1 MKNFIKILVASTA
14 VFCIS
19 LFITYQSI
27 NYTFKKVEKE
37 HIVESFSNSILDQT
51 FLIS

>member
-1 MKNFIKILVASTA
+1 MKNFIKILVASTI

-19 LFITYQSI
+19 IFITYQSI

-37 HIVESFSNSILDQT
+37 HIVKSLSNSTLDQT
-51 FLIS
+51 FQIS